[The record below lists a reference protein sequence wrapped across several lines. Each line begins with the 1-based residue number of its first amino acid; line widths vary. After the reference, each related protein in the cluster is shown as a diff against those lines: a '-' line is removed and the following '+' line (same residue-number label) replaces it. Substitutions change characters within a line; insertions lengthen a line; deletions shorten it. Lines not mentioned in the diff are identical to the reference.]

1 MKEKTGFIKRPND
14 VKEKEKYLL
23 LFIVAFVG
31 MMLAFIPTII
41 TNGGV
46 FLYYGDFN
54 SQQVMFHKH
63 AVETVHS
70 GGFGWDWGTDLGT
83 SFIGSYSFYVLGS
96 PFFWLECLFPAA
108 VVPYILPWVLAL
120 KTAVASVT
128 AYAFIRRFVDDKN
141 ACFIGGLLYAFSGF
155 QTYNVFFNHFHDATA
170 FFPLLLLGF
179 ELLIKDK
186 KRGAFALAV
195 AICATVSYFFFA
207 CEVIFLII
215 YFFARLTDKE
225 TKITLK
231 DFGFLMLESVLGVMI
246 AATIL
251 LPSVLVVLANP
262 RLDNHLYGL
271 DLAVYNDKTRIAR
284 IIQAFFML
292 SDMPARIGIFGSAD
306 SAKWSSLAGYLPL
319 FSMCGVIAYIR
330 TKGKNWLSKI
340 FWVCAFMACVPIL
353 NSTFI
358 LFNSSYYTRW
368 FYMPILIMCLMTAK
382 VVGEQREDLKK
393 GFFLTA
399 GVGLLFIIIGYLPK
413 KVNDKLEWGKIPK
426 YPELYTI
433 QATVTIIM
441 IIALA
446 VAVFY
451 VVKEKKATP
460 ILSGMTAVA
469 CVVCMSSSVYYGASQ
484 GEYSHEKYL
493 KYGINGKENLDM
505 EKLDADF
512 GDSDNNFY
520 RIDTSQDV
528 DNWCMFWNLS
538 SMRTFH
544 SVVSPSIMEFYR
556 SIDQTRDVA
565 SRIDTDY
572 YALRGLLSVRYYFN
586 QLTTE
591 QLKGTQANN
600 PSQYMSKLE
609 GFKYVDTQ
617 NGFNIYENENWVPMG
632 FAYDK
637 YTTDSVIKTA
647 GKEDKPNILMEAMV
661 LDSNQIAKYSDVI
674 EKYDKNQARDN
685 ASYVKACADKRAH
698 SCYYFKEDSD
708 GFDAKINLDEDRLV
722 FFSVP
727 FDNGWSA
734 TVNGEETDVEKV
746 SYGFMAVLCH
756 KGENTIRF
764 DYKTPGLTAGKI
776 ITVVGVLGL
785 IAYVAPAYIKRK
797 KELELEAEQMQ
808 KNKKPANKNKKKK

>member
-1 MKEKTGFIKRPND
+1 MKEKTGFIKRPKD

-31 MMLAFIPTII
+31 MMIAFIPCIV

-63 AVETVHS
+63 AVEAVHS
-70 GGFGWDWGTDLGT
+70 GNFGWDWGTDLGT

-96 PFFWLECLFPAA
+96 PFFWLECLFPANA
-108 VVPYILPWVLAL
+108 VPYILPWILAL
-120 KTAVASVT
+120 KTSVAAVT
-128 AYAFIRRFVDDKN
+128 AYAFIRRFVEDKN

-179 ELLIKDK
+179 ELLVKDNK
-186 KRGAFALAV
+186 KGAFALAV
-195 AICATVSYFFFA
+195 AICATISYFFFV

-215 YFFARLTDKE
+215 YFFARLTDKD

-231 DFGFLMLESVLGVMI
+231 IFGQLMLESVIGVMI
-246 AATIL
+246 SAIIL
-251 LPSVLVVLANP
+251 LPSVLVVLSNP
-262 RLDNHLYGL
+262 RLDNRLYGL
-271 DLAVYNDKTRIAR
+271 DMAIYNDKTRLAR
-284 IIQAFFML
+284 IVQAFFML

-306 SAKWSSLAGYLPL
+306 SAKWASLAGYLPL
-319 FSMCGVIAYIR
+319 FSMCGVIAYLR

-340 FWVCAFMACVPIL
+340 FWVCAFMACIPIL

-382 VVGEQREDLKK
+382 IVGEEKEKLKE
-393 GFFLTA
+393 GFFLTSA
-399 GVGLLFIIIGYLPK
+399 IGILFIVIGFLPK
-413 KVNDKLEWGKIPK
+413 KVGEKLQWGKLPK
-426 YPELYTI
+426 YPEIYTI
-433 QATVTIIM
+433 QTVVTIIM
-441 IIALA
+441 IVMLA
-446 VAVFY
+446 AVIVY
-451 VVKEKKATP
+451 VVKEKKATQ
-460 ILSGMTAVA
+460 IIAGMTAVA
-469 CVVCMSSSVYYGASQ
+469 CVICMSASVWYGVSQ
-484 GEYSHEKYL
+484 GEYAHEKYL
-493 KYGINGKENLDM
+493 KYGINGKENLNM
-505 EKLDADF
+505 KKLDADF

-520 RIDTSQDV
+520 RIDTSENV
-528 DNWCMFWNLS
+528 DNWCMFWGLS

-586 QLTTE
+586 QLNDN
-591 QLKGTQANN
+591 QLKGTQTNN
-600 PSQYMSKLE
+600 PSAYMNKLE

-617 NGFNIYENENWVPMG
+617 NGFNIYENENYVPMG

-637 YTTDSVIKTA
+637 YTTDSVVKA
-647 GKEDKPNILMEAMV
+647 ASKNDKPNILMEAMV
-661 LDSNQIAKYSDVI
+661 LDRYQVAKYSNVI
-674 EKYDKNQARDN
+674 DLYDNHQARDN
-685 ASYVKACADKRAH
+685 ASYVRACADKRSH

-708 GFDAKINLDEDRLV
+708 GFDAKINLEDDRLV

-727 FDNGWSA
+727 YDEGWSA
-734 TVNGEETDVEKV
+734 TVNGEDADVEKV

-756 KGENTIRF
+756 AGENTIRF
-764 DYKTPGLTAGKI
+764 DYNTPGLTAGKI
-776 ITVVGVLGL
+776 ITVVGILGL
-785 IAYVAPAYIKRK
+785 IAWVYPDLAKRK
-797 KELELEAEQMQ
+797 KELEAENLNT
-808 KNKKPANKNKKKK
+808 NKKTANKNKKIK